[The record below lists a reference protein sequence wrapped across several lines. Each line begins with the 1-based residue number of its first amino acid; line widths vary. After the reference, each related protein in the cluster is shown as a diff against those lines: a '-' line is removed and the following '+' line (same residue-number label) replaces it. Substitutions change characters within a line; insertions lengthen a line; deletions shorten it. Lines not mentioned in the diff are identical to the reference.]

1 MVAGV
6 SGRRALPT
14 GTVLL
19 IEDDTITLQLVRF
32 NLERAGFHVVTFRN
46 GAEAVDYARHQPPDL
61 VISDAYLPD
70 MDGQHL
76 CSLLLDDTRTRH
88 IPIMLFSGQTRP
100 ENILAAF
107 ESGADDYL
115 LKPLDFAELAAR
127 ARAHIRRVQLKPS
140 INPLSGLPGNLII
153 EQEIKRLTEPNGPLF
168 AVLYIDLNNF
178 KAYNDVYGFPA
189 GDEALRLLARVVTT
203 AVAELGNATDLVGHI
218 GGDDFVVISTP
229 DRCDAIAQRLIAD
242 FERQAPELYTP
253 IDRRRGYITARD
265 RQGII
270 RKFPLL
276 GVVVAIVHNEHRPIA
291 SHWEV
296 GELGA
301 ELKQFAKSRGG
312 SAYVKDKRR
321 V

>member
-1 MVAGV
+1 MPTSPLSAGV
-6 SGRRALPT
+6 I
-14 GTVLL
+14 LL
-19 IEDDTITLQLVRF
+19 AEDDVITLQLVRF
-32 NLERAGFHVVTFRN
+32 NLERAGFQVVALRN
-46 GAEAVDYARHQPPDL
+46 GTEAVDYARHQPPDL
-61 VISDAYLPD
+61 ILSDAYLPD
-70 MDGQHL
+70 MDAQHL
-76 CSLLLDDTRTRH
+76 CGLLLNDTRTRH
-88 IPIMLFSGQTRP
+88 IPIILFSNHTRP

-115 LKPLDFAELAAR
+115 LKPLDFAELIAR
-127 ARAHIRRVQLKPS
+127 ARAHIRRAHLKPS
-140 INPLSGLPGNLII
+140 LNPLSGLPGNLII

-168 AVLYIDLNNF
+168 AVLYIDLNHF

-189 GDEALRLLARVVTT
+189 GDEALRLLARLVTA
-203 AVAELGNATDLVGHI
+203 AVADLGNATDLVGHI

-229 DRCDAIAQRLIAD
+229 DRSDAIAQRLIAD

-276 GVVVAIVHNEHRPIA
+276 GVVVAIVHNEHRPIG